1 MAHPATAPIP
11 LAHRGE
17 EVMTNLPDFRRTRG
31 PAVRLVPVQDLNDV
45 QWMLWAVLA
54 LQMMILL
61 VGLFRA

>member
-1 MAHPATAPIP
+1 
-11 LAHRGE
+11 
-17 EVMTNLPDFRRTRG
+17 MTNLPDFRRSRKHS
-31 PAVRLVPVQDLNDV
+31 VRLVPVQDLNDV

>member
-17 EVMTNLPDFRRTRG
+17 EVMTNLPDFRRSRKHS
-31 PAVRLVPVQDLNDV
+31 VRLVPVQDLNDV